1 MAIISFGKVNK
12 KILVAIFG
20 GLARLIYKFVINLNP
35 KFISVVYNPFLLSIY
50 TEIGMILAFIPFLI
64 LKSRIREQKNNSITK
79 YTKKQIQKHKLLIEY
94 EHYDIYKST
103 KWDKFKLIIISTI
116 FDFLQTL
123 LIYIFCMYCVYN
135 LWIFDII
142 FISLFS
148 YLILKAKLYKHQ
160 YISMIVII
168 ILGFG
173 LNIIEY
179 FKSEEQ
185 VKIKPVEIF
194 IKFIAE
200 IFFCLNVVVNKH
212 NMEKN
217 FCTSYEICIWEG
229 VINLILFVIS
239 LSIINSIG
247 ATIAGIKY
255 PNNIYEYRNNFDKND
270 LYVIILVIVVS
281 CVYNLLVIVTCEIFT
296 PCHVLILLIINEC
309 NYYLKM
315 NKNKILNFIGFL
327 ILLLIFFMFLFFIEV
342 IELNLFGISINTK
355 KNIGI
360 RANDDKEM
368 YIGEID
374 LSFDENDI
382 ENEKILD
389 EEDEGKTK
397 VEMKKMD

>member
-1 MAIISFGKVNK
+1 MAIISFGKVNI

-20 GLARLIYKFVINLNP
+20 GLTRLIYKFVVALNP
-35 KFISVVYNPFLLSIY
+35 KFISVVNNPFLLSIY
-50 TEIGMILAFIPFLI
+50 TEIGMILDFIPFII
-64 LKSRIREQKNNSITK
+64 LQSRIREQKNNSIKK
-79 YTKKQIQKHKLLIEY
+79 YTKKQMQEHKLLIEY
-94 EHYDIYKST
+94 EYYDIYKST
-103 KWDKFKLIIISTI
+103 KWDKFKLILISTI

-123 LIYIFCMYCVYN
+123 LIYIFCMECVYN

-148 YLILKAKLYKHQ
+148 YLILKTNLYKHQ

-173 LNIIEY
+173 LNVLEY
-179 FKSEEQ
+179 FKSDEKE
-185 VKIKPVEIF
+185 KIKPMEIF

-200 IFFCLNVVVNKH
+200 IFFCLNVVVNKY

-229 VINLILFVIS
+229 VVNLILFVIS
-239 LSIINSIG
+239 LSIINFIG
-247 ATIAGIKY
+247 ASIAGIKY
-255 PNNIYEYRNNFDKND
+255 PENIHEYKNNFDKND
-270 LYVIILVIVVS
+270 IFVIILVIVVS
-281 CVYNLLVIVTCEIFT
+281 CIYNLLVIVTCENFT
-296 PCHVLILLIINEC
+296 PCHVLILLIINEYY
-309 NYYLKM
+309 YYLKM
-315 NKNKILNFIGFL
+315 NKNKVLNFIGIF

-342 IELNLFGISINTK
+342 LELNLFGISINTK

-360 RANDDKEM
+360 RANDDKKM
-368 YIGEID
+368 NIDEID

-389 EEDEGKTK
+389 EEDEVK
-397 VEMKKMD
+397 KKMELKNMD